1 MTDTVAN
8 FFIDASPDGC
18 APDLRLP
25 PDGIDSITTTLR
37 KEVGTEEAGSH
48 KVVSNRSSCG

>member
-8 FFIDASPDGC
+8 FFIDASPDGV
-18 APDLRLP
+18 RRIYGYP
-25 PDGIDSITTTLR
+25 PAGIDSITTTLR

-48 KVVSNRSSCG
+48 KVL